1 MATALLSARVVLAV
15 IFSVAAVA
23 KLADRDG
30 FRRALRAF
38 RVPRRLVR
46 PLALFVPTAELAV
59 AAGLVTTQLAWS
71 AALAALALLL
81 LFSAAIGAGLGLDY
95 SLECRCFGQLGEAR
109 LRWRA
114 LLRNLVLAGLAAFVV
129 VSHRGGEASSAPAWI
144 GPHTDELTV
153 GLAVSLALTAASFL
167 VRRRGR
173 HRPAVGE
180 PAPVRLFRTI
190 DGDTI
195 DVQPTV
201 GGGTLLVFWDATCT
215 ACEQMLPH
223 LSSLDS
229 ARGPEI
235 SRVIV
240 VSSDTAETIR
250 GAGLALPVARDEG
263 HVLARAFRIP
273 GKPAAVL
280 LDSQGRIAS
289 DVILGTASI
298 VAAVRN
304 HRGDAQAA
312 AVRGQHH

>member
-1 MATALLSARVVLAV
+1 MATALLSARLVLAV
-15 IFSVAAVA
+15 MFSVAAVA

-30 FRRALRAF
+30 FRRALREF
-38 RVPRRLVR
+38 HVPGRLAR

-59 AAGLVTTQLAWS
+59 AAGLVTTRLAWS

-81 LFSAAIGAGLGLDY
+81 LFSTAIGAGLSLDY

-109 LRWRA
+109 LGWRT
-114 LLRNLVLAGLAAFVV
+114 LLRNVVLAGLAAFVV
-129 VSHRGGEASSAPAWI
+129 ASHRSGDASSAPAWI
-144 GPHTDELTV
+144 GAQTDELIV
-153 GLAVSLALTAASFL
+153 GLAVCLALAAAAFL
-167 VRRRGR
+167 VRRRSR

-190 DGDTI
+190 DGDAI
-195 DVQPTV
+195 DVQAA
-201 GGGTLLVFWDATCT
+201 GGTLLVFWDVTCT

-223 LSSLDS
+223 LSSLDF
-229 ARGPEI
+229 ARGSEI

-240 VSSDTAETIR
+240 VSSDTVETIR

-263 HVLARAFRIP
+263 HALARAFRIP

-280 LDSQGRIAS
+280 LDPEGRIAS

-298 VAAVRN
+298 VAAVGN
-304 HRGDAQAA
+304 HGGHAQAA
-312 AVRGQHH
+312 AVRGV